1 MPYGMYIVFVT
12 DEVTSMAKD
21 VFGTEDSIG
30 EVQIA
35 SEVVSAI
42 AGISASEV
50 KGIESMVGGGIN
62 DIAGKLG
69 VKNPSKGVKVDIED
83 NKATIDIAVNMRFGY
98 SIPKVSARVQ
108 EKVSQAIN
116 SMTGL
121 EVTKVNVRIAGIA
134 PAEPD

>member
-1 MPYGMYIVFVT
+1 MLFWQIYSFVT
-12 DEVTSMAKD
+12 NEVTDMAKD

-50 KGIESMVGGGIN
+50 EGIESMVGNGIN

-69 VKNPSKGVKVDIED
+69 VKNHSKGVKVDITD
-83 NKATIDIAVNMRFGY
+83 DKAELDIAVNMRFGY
-98 SIPKVSARVQ
+98 SIPKVSAKVQ

-116 SMTGL
+116 NMTGL

-134 PAEPD
+134 SPDKE

>member
-1 MPYGMYIVFVT
+1 MYIVFVT

-69 VKNPSKGVKVDIED
+69 VKNPSKGVKVDITD

>member
-1 MPYGMYIVFVT
+1 
-12 DEVTSMAKD
+12 MAKD

-50 KGIESMVGGGIN
+50 EGIESMAGGGIN
-62 DIAGKLG
+62 DIAGKFG
-69 VKNPSKGVKVDIED
+69 VKNYSKGVKVDISD
-83 NKATIDIAVNMRFGY
+83 DLVVVDISVNLRFGY
-98 SIPKVSARVQ
+98 SIPKVSAKVQ
-108 EKVSQAIN
+108 EKVAQAVN

-121 EVTKVNVRIAGIA
+121 QVAKVNVRIAGIVQA
-134 PAEPD
+134 DAT

>member
-1 MPYGMYIVFVT
+1 
-12 DEVTSMAKD
+12 MAKD

-50 KGIESMVGGGIN
+50 EGIESMVGGGIE

-69 VKNPSKGVKVDIED
+69 VKNPSKGVKVDITD
-83 NKATIDIAVNMRFGY
+83 NKASIDIAVNMRFGY
-98 SIPKVSARVQ
+98 SIPKVSAKVQ

-116 SMTGL
+116 NMTGL
-121 EVTKVNVRIAGIA
+121 EVTKVNVRIAGIS
-134 PAEPD
+134 PAES

>member
-1 MPYGMYIVFVT
+1 
-12 DEVTSMAKD
+12 MAKD

-50 KGIESMVGGGIN
+50 EGIESMVGNGIN

-69 VKNPSKGVKVDIED
+69 VKNHSKGVKVDITD
-83 NKATIDIAVNMRFGY
+83 DKAELDIAVNMRFGY
-98 SIPKVSARVQ
+98 SIPKVSAKVQ

-116 SMTGL
+116 NMTGL

-134 PAEPD
+134 SPDKE

>member
-1 MPYGMYIVFVT
+1 
-12 DEVTSMAKD
+12 MAKD

>member
-1 MPYGMYIVFVT
+1 
-12 DEVTSMAKD
+12 MAKD

-42 AGISASEV
+42 AGISAAEV
-50 KGIESMVGGGIN
+50 EGIESMVGGGIN

-69 VKNPSKGVKVDIED
+69 VKNHSKGVKVDIVG
-83 NKATIDIAVNMRFGY
+83 NKVSLDIAVNMRFGY
-98 SIPKVSARVQ
+98 SIPKISAKVQ
-108 EKVSQAIN
+108 DKVSQAIN

-134 PAEPD
+134 ASEPGR

>member
-1 MPYGMYIVFVT
+1 
-12 DEVTSMAKD
+12 MAKD

-35 SEVVSAI
+35 SEVVTAI

-50 KGIESMVGGGIN
+50 EGIQTTAGGGIN

-69 VKNPSKGVKVDIED
+69 VKNHSKGVKVE
-83 NKATIDIAVNMRFGY
+83 IDGDKVELDVAVNVRFGY
-98 SIPKVSARVQ
+98 SIPKVSAKVQ
-108 EKVSQAIN
+108 DKVSQAIN

-121 EVTKVNVRIAGIA
+121 EVTKVNVRVAGIA
-134 PAEPD
+134 PAETD

>member
-1 MPYGMYIVFVT
+1 
-12 DEVTSMAKD
+12 MAKD

-50 KGIESMVGGGIN
+50 DGIESMAGGGIN

-69 VKNPSKGVKVDIED
+69 VKNYSKGVKVDISD
-83 NKATIDIAVNMRFGY
+83 DVVIVDISVNLKFGY
-98 SIPKVSARVQ
+98 SIPKVSAKVQ
-108 EKVSQAIN
+108 EKVAQAVN

-121 EVTKVNVRIAGIA
+121 QVAKVNVRIAGIVQA
-134 PAEPD
+134 DAT

>member
-1 MPYGMYIVFVT
+1 MPCGMYIVFVT

-69 VKNPSKGVKVDIED
+69 VKNPSKGVKVDITD

>member
-1 MPYGMYIVFVT
+1 
-12 DEVTSMAKD
+12 MAKD

-50 KGIESMVGGGIN
+50 DGIESMAGGSIN
-62 DIAGKLG
+62 DLAGKFG
-69 VKNPSKGVKVDIED
+69 VKNHSKGVKVDITD
-83 NKATIDIAVNMRFGY
+83 NRACVDIAVNMKFGY
-98 SIPKVSARVQ
+98 SIPKVSAKVQ
-108 EKVSQAIN
+108 EKVAQAIS

-121 EVTKVNVRIAGIA
+121 EVTKVNVRIAGIVQVN
-134 PAEPD
+134 AE

>member
-1 MPYGMYIVFVT
+1 
-12 DEVTSMAKD
+12 MAKD

-35 SEVVSAI
+35 SEVVTAI

-50 KGIESMVGGGIN
+50 DGIESMVGNGIN

-69 VKNPSKGVKVDIED
+69 VKNHSKGVKVDITD
-83 NKATIDIAVNMRFGY
+83 DKAELDIAVNMKFGY
-98 SIPKVSARVQ
+98 SIPKVSAKVQ

-134 PAEPD
+134 SPDAE

>member
-1 MPYGMYIVFVT
+1 
-12 DEVTSMAKD
+12 MAKD

-50 KGIESMVGGGIN
+50 DGIESMVGNGIN

-69 VKNPSKGVKVDIED
+69 VKNHSKGVKVDIAD
-83 NKATIDIAVNMRFGY
+83 DKAELDIAVNMRFGY
-98 SIPKVSARVQ
+98 SIPKVSAKVQ

-134 PAEPD
+134 SPDKE

>member
-1 MPYGMYIVFVT
+1 
-12 DEVTSMAKD
+12 MAKD

-42 AGISASEV
+42 AGISAAEV
-50 KGIESMVGGGIN
+50 EGVEAMSGGGIN

-69 VKNPSKGVKVDIED
+69 VKNHAKGVKVDITD
-83 NKATIDIAVNMRFGY
+83 NRVSIDIAVNMRFGY
-98 SIPKVSARVQ
+98 SIPKISAKVQ
-108 EKVSQAIN
+108 DKVAQAIS

-121 EVTKVNVRIAGIA
+121 EVTEVNVRIAGIA
-134 PAEPD
+134 PANPE